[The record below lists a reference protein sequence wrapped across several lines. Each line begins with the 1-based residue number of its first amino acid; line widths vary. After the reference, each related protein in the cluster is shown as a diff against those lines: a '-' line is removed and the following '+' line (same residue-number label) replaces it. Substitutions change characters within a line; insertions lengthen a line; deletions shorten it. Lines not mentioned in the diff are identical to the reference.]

1 MTIAAEKQPCLTQ
14 VLLSSRRCYTFFSIK
29 TQKLKK
35 IIITRQALRSAET
48 KEPSRQQHCVLGSN
62 RHAGGGEN
70 AQLAEQCGGRTSA
83 GTLCEST
90 GAQNV
95 GVLHRPGAA
104 GPAAPPLL
112 GEVGPGVEPRV
123 LAAAPRIWVDIAGI
137 GNEPSN

>member
-104 GPAAPPLL
+104 GPAAPPPSWRGRTGRGAAGAGGRSSHL
-112 GEVGPGVEPRV
+112 GGR
-123 LAAAPRIWVDIAGI
+123 R
-137 GNEPSN
+137 GNWK